1 MSRGPWNPGRPSP
14 ERMML
19 IGPVGTRAT
28 EGTKKTL
35 SRVVY
40 PVLDTSSQ
48 QLDCDDFGSLAG
60 LLCLMEARAKRY

>member
-1 MSRGPWNPGRPSP
+1 
-14 ERMML
+14 MML